1 MDEKL
6 QKYLVDKG
14 ITDSDKLFIK
24 SAEIDVLL
32 AIIASDP
39 SCPDL
44 NSGLDLQWG
53 KIIDGEVTKADKEF
67 IRTKWGN

>member
-6 QKYLVDKG
+6 QKYLAGKG
-14 ITDSDKLFIK
+14 ITDPDKQFVK

-32 AIIASDP
+32 AIIAADP

-44 NSGLDLQWG
+44 SSGLELQWNRIIG
-53 KIIDGEVTKADKEF
+53 KEVTASDKEF
-67 IRTKWGN
+67 IRSKWGN